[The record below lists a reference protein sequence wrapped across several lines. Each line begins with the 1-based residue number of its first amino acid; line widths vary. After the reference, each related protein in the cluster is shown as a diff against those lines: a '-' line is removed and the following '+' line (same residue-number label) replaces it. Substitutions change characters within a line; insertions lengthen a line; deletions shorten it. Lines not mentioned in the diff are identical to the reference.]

1 MTRHATTLTAVDRRR
16 PLGPLGEDLAV
27 AHLTDDDG
35 LEVVVRN
42 WRLGTGEVR
51 GELDAVALDHA
62 GRTVVVTEVKARGSD
77 RHGGPLVAVTP
88 RKQAKIRS
96 LTAAM
101 LRAEELPYRRVRF
114 DVVGVWLPAR
124 GDGRL
129 EHLQRAF

>member
-1 MTRHATTLTAVDRRR
+1 MTRHATTLTAVDRRG
-16 PLGPLGEDLAV
+16 PLGPLGERLAV
-27 AHLTDDDG
+27 AHLTEDG

-62 GRTVVVTEVKARGSD
+62 RRTVVVAEVKARSSD

-88 RKQAKIRS
+88 RKQGRIRT
-96 LTAAM
+96 LTAAL
-101 LRAEELPYRRVRF
+101 LRELDLPYRRVRF

-129 EHLQRAF
+129 EHLEGAF